1 MSSASY
7 QVSHNT
13 PIWYTWLS
21 PRPALKK
28 KQPYSCLSWCQAHVF
43 GTHEIFEKY
52 LLDKRIYN
60 YKWGWDGTQ
69 VHSACKKT
77 WPPKCVLTV
86 IRYSPGLPPPR
97 INNSQEP
104 GIPGHSSWIQK
115 FTDGEVTVLLAFRPS
130 FPRLPLHR
138 TKWSTCPFCEF
149 VSTQPAQCPQITTF
163 IERRGF

>member
-13 PIWYTWLS
+13 PIWYNWLS

-43 GTHEIFEKY
+43 GTHETFEKY

-77 WPPKCVLTV
+77 WPPKCVWTV

-130 FPRLPLHR
+130 FPRLPPHR
-138 TKWSTCPFCEF
+138 TKWGTCPFCEF